1 MEGSFSDSIGGSS
14 SAHIS
19 LDMEEDTSPLVP
31 SSINTPNPGPAP
43 SLPPKLKRVKKATN
57 QSHVWDHFTKIE
69 PVDPIAPKA
78 QCNYCFKIYG
88 CHYKN
93 GTSSMSHHLGY
104 SCLESP
110 IRRDKNLEKDK
121 SPSHIGVRMDGR
133 GSSPQMLGQY
143 DREKLKE
150 MISNLFIQCELPF
163 KVIEHP
169 AFVKLLGYLEPR
181 HNLPSRTTFQKECIG
196 LYKEE
201 KQKLKA
207 LLSNQRV
214 CLTTDI
220 WTSVQNK
227 NYICVTCHYV
237 DQNWVLHKKIIM
249 FFKIPNHRGET
260 IAWMLESCLMDCEIN
275 RLCTITVDNATS
287 NDVAIDHVRRS
298 IRDKEFT
305 ILEGEF
311 IHVRCAAHIL
321 NLIVCDGLKII
332 YDAIN
337 NIREAVRFVRSSPAR
352 LDMFRACAKELN
364 IVCGKIV
371 CLDVPT
377 RWNSIYLMLSIAEKY
392 EKAFVLMRMRESQ
405 LAVPPFEDWQRA
417 RVFIKFLKVFY
428 YATLKISG
436 SSYVTSNMLFQQIST
451 IEHNLNKMG
460 QSEDD
465 LLRKM
470 TSNMKLKF
478 DKYWGNMNKMNMIV
492 YVAFVLDPRYKIT
505 ALSYWLKKCKGDECG
520 DRIEANVRLL
530 MNRLIEQYHKFY
542 GLDSGR
548 SNMAQV
554 SSSSS
559 IIGDD
564 LEYED
569 FDTSLDQYLE
579 GQNNSVFSSD
589 LERYLSDVI
598 EPKVLEFDILDWWKR
613 NSFRYPILAEIAR
626 DILVIPISTV
636 ASESAFSTGGH
647 VIDPYRSSLA
657 PETVQALIC
666 TQNWLSCEPL
676 SSWEVEEH
684 VEDVAIE
691 GKCFYL
697 LILIFYC

>member
-1 MEGSFSDSIGGSS
+1 
-14 SAHIS
+14 
-19 LDMEEDTSPLVP
+19 MEEDTSPLVP
-31 SSINTPNPGPAP
+31 SSMNTPNARPAP
-43 SLPPKLKRVKKATN
+43 SLPPKPKRAKKATN
-57 QSHVWDHFTKIE
+57 QSHVWDHFTRIE

-93 GTSSMSHHLGY
+93 GTSSISHHRGY
-104 SCLESP
+104 SCPESP
-110 IRRDKNLEKDK
+110 IRQDKNLEKDK
-121 SPSHIGVRMDGR
+121 SPSHTGVRMDGR

-143 DREKLKE
+143 DREKLKA

-169 AFVKLLGYLEPR
+169 TFVKLLSYLEPR

-249 FFKIPNHRGET
+249 FFKIHNHRGET
-260 IAWMLESCLMDCEIN
+260 IAWMLESCLMDWEIN

-321 NLIVCDGLKII
+321 NLIVCD
-332 YDAIN
+332 
-337 NIREAVRFVRSSPAR
+337 EAVRFVRSSPAR
-352 LDMFRACAKELN
+352 LDMFRTCAKELN
-364 IVCGKIV
+364 IVCGKMV

-377 RWNSIYLMLSIAEKY
+377 RWNSTYLMLSIAEKY
-392 EKAFVLMRMRESQ
+392 EKAFVLMKVRE
-405 LAVPPFEDWQRA
+405 A
-417 RVFIKFLKVFY
+417 RVFINFLKVFY
-428 YATLKISG
+428 DATLKISG

-460 QSEDD
+460 QSGDD

-470 TSNMKLKF
+470 ASNMKLNF

-542 GLDSGR
+542 GQDSGR

-579 GQNNSVFSSD
+579 GQNNSVFSLD

-598 EPKVLEFDILDWWKR
+598 EPKVSEFDILDWWKR
-613 NSFRYPILAEIAR
+613 NSFRYLILAEIAR

-636 ASESAFSTGGH
+636 ASESAFSTGG
-647 VIDPYRSSLA
+647 P
-657 PETVQALIC
+657 PESVQALIC
-666 TQNWLSCEPL
+666 MQNWLSCEPL

-691 GKCFYL
+691 GNPL
-697 LILIFYC
+697 PSTSAT